1 MINKMEK
8 QISEKRKQILSVRE
22 LLKDSKL
29 SDENYDSTIE
39 PFFMKR
45 GNSDYIMNYKDLP
58 ELPEALNRHIKI
70 FYTLLGNPDVEVYI
84 GDYTFMS
91 LTKCLE
97 NYNEYCKNNQH
108 SVFDI
113 AYRYEGMGHITVI
126 SCDLN
131 NHLLFE
137 RYDGGSNG
145 YDREDNYQ
153 DLLKYKTGDKKYFYF
168 VQFKNKLLDSK

>member
-1 MINKMEK
+1 MDKHL
-8 QISEKRKQILSVRE
+8 SEKRKQILSVQE
-22 LLKDSKL
+22 LLKNSKI
-29 SDENYDSTIE
+29 SDVNYDSTKK
-39 PFFMKR
+39 PFYTK
-45 GNSDYIMNYKDLP
+45 GDNDDYIMNYKDLP
-58 ELPEALNRHIKI
+58 QLPESLNRHIKI
-70 FYTLLGNPDVEVYI
+70 FYTLVGNPDKEVYI

-137 RYDGGSNG
+137 RRDGGSNG
-145 YDREDNYQ
+145 YDREDNFQ
-153 DLLKYKTGDKKYFYF
+153 GLLKYKTGDKKYFYF
-168 VQFKNKLLDSK
+168 IQFKNKLMITV